1 MDKYPY
7 EQIHYLTELTIS
19 GIKIFAEQSLDY
31 SRDYSLM
38 LNENEIRTTPIGKL
52 KFDTAEPLKA
62 PKSSLS

>member
-1 MDKYPY
+1 
-7 EQIHYLTELTIS
+7 
-19 GIKIFAEQSLDY
+19 
-31 SRDYSLM
+31 M